1 MPTKKNKYIGL
12 KSTVSL
18 DSPEKFILD
27 AIKNPHPNKNY
38 CVRFSSPEL
47 TSICPITSQP
57 DFGNVIIDYVPSK
70 FIMESKSF
78 KLFIFS
84 FRNYGGFHED
94 CTMKIAK
101 KIEKYIKPKWIRVC
115 TFWNPRGGIPI
126 DIFYQSGNQPQHIHI
141 EPTNINL
148 NKGR

>member
-1 MPTKKNKYIGL
+1 MPTKKNKYLGL

-57 DFGNVIIDYVPSK
+57 DFAHLIIDYVPSK
-70 FIMESKSF
+70 FIVESKSF
-78 KLFIFS
+78 KIYLHS
-84 FRNYGGFHED
+84 FRNHGK
-94 CTMKIAK
+94 CISK
-101 KIEKYIKPKWIRVC
+101 
-115 TFWNPRGGIPI
+115 
-126 DIFYQSGNQPQHIHI
+126 
-141 EPTNINL
+141 
-148 NKGR
+148 NKC

>member
-1 MPTKKNKYIGL
+1 MPTKKNKYLGL
-12 KSTVSL
+12 KSTDSL

-27 AIKNPHPNKNY
+27 AIKHPPPNTND
-38 CVRFSSPEL
+38 CASFSPPER
-47 TSICPITSQP
+47 TSIRPRTSQP

-78 KLFIFS
+78 KLFLFT

-126 DIFYQSGNQPQHIHI
+126 DIFYQSGKQPEGIHI
-141 EPTNINL
+141 ESTNINPYT
-148 NKGR
+148 GR